1 MLFCVKFQR
10 QKYFYMTDIDFFSY
24 LDYHRQVI
32 IYQKKKELHLWKKIP
47 IKRRLGEK
55 IFWNAIVFIYNFGM
69 FRFFENERHVVH
81 YFILT

>member
-32 IYQKKKELHLWKKIP
+32 IYQKKK
-47 IKRRLGEK
+47 
-55 IFWNAIVFIYNFGM
+55 NYIYGRKFQLKEGWERKYFGM
-69 FRFFENERHVVH
+69 Q
-81 YFILT
+81 

>member
-32 IYQKKKELHLWKKIP
+32 IYQNKNNIFKEEIT

-55 IFWNAIVFIYNFGM
+55 IFWNAIFFIYYFGM
-69 FRFFENERHVVH
+69 LRFFENERHVVH